1 MAGKFRF
8 IAVAVAF
15 GLWAI
20 GAHAASVTENF
31 DTNSDSRWEHSNNKT
46 APQNY
51 GWQNTN
57 TAGGSAGELGGTI
70 VRSAA
75 VHSYYAFNI
84 GNFNPATTSLTAS
97 GSYHLESHG
106 GSSGILLGFFNGANS
121 LPNVAN
127 HDGNPKNFLGSYI
140 VDGNDPWVYLWDPA
154 GFQDRGEV
162 TGGTLP
168 EPGTYPFS
176 MTWNPPP
183 AGSSNKGSLTMSID
197 GFGPTT
203 VSYSGDPIGANITH
217 FGIMNPDVSGG
228 NDVFAF
234 DNLTFTSNNPIPE
247 PASLALIS
255 IGGLALL
262 RRRSRA

>member
-8 IAVAVAF
+8 IAVAMAF

-46 APQNY
+46 APENY

-57 TAGGSAGELGGTI
+57 TAGGAAGELGGTI
-70 VRSAA
+70 TRSAA

-84 GNFNPATTSLTAS
+84 GNFNPATTALTAS
-97 GSYHLESHG
+97 GKYHLETHG

-140 VDGNDPWVYLWDPA
+140 IDGNDPWGYLWDPG
-154 GFQDRGEV
+154 GFQDRAEIP
-162 TGGTLP
+162 GGSLA
-168 EPGTYPFS
+168 EPGTYDFT
-176 MTWNPPP
+176 MTWDPTL
-183 AGSSNKGSLTMSID
+183 GSKGRLTFGIT
-197 GFGPTT
+197 GFGTGS
-203 VSYSGDPIGANITH
+203 VDYSGDPIGSNITH

-234 DNLTFTSNNPIPE
+234 DNLTFTSANPIPE
-247 PASLALIS
+247 PASLALVS

-262 RRRSRA
+262 RRRRSRA